1 MDQGTFVTIALTSFL
16 LIHILREQ
24 KSTFHA
30 LVIRTSFCWGNSTGP
45 SFSPRG
51 LFLWCLSCLITL
63 NSTPY
68 ARKIAS
74 RRNCNKTGSV
84 TAWILT
90 LRSAKQH
97 KHGLNNQFLLVFPS
111 PDHCYSYLFGYFS
124 CIIHYLFV

>member
-1 MDQGTFVTIALTSFL
+1 MDQRTSVTTALTSFL

-51 LFLWCLSCLITL
+51 LFLWRLSCLITL
-63 NSTPY
+63 NSPPY
-68 ARKIAS
+68 ARKIVS

-90 LRSAKQH
+90 LCSPKQY
-97 KHGLNNQFLLVFPS
+97 KHGVNNVFLLVLPS
-111 PDHCYSYLFGYFS
+111 PAHCYSHLFGYFS